1 MALFFINTWHNLRII
16 NCWYLI
22 CFVAFLLY
30 TRIKI
35 AASFMFGQYEQC
47 KHSVREVWR
56 ICGFS
61 GSTSSS
67 TSTVSFTDIKIYL
80 TIIFELTKSK
90 FIYLVN
96 FIPFTPFIQF
106 ITPAIPRLHP
116 TYTPVIPFIFHL
128 YWGSLYLTDFSK
140 LSFR

>member
-80 TIIFELTKSK
+80 TIIFELTKSN

-96 FIPFTPFIQF
+96 FIPFTPFLIYLVVYIYIYIYIVEHTIKIKWT
-106 ITPAIPRLHP
+106 IT
-116 TYTPVIPFIFHL
+116 TVE
-128 YWGSLYLTDFSK
+128 K
-140 LSFR
+140 